1 MYILSTVGV
10 VFVGRLVCSALLEMS
25 CKISQDLARIMQ
37 ELLCKNLIRYFLKD
51 SCKTLSRSL
60 KILQELLM

>member
-1 MYILSTVGV
+1 MRRGKYIGKQWVNS
-10 VFVGRLVCSALLEMS
+10 LLEMS